1 MEPHLTLTAQELQTL
16 ETRQSVIPVDQAV
29 FHLAGSGA
37 IDCLQGVLTNDI
49 VRPGAESLIWGAVL
63 TPKGMIISDAWV
75 RRRGAEA
82 WFIVPTEARATIQQL
97 FTRSFPPRLVKVRD
111 VTGTV
116 AVRWLTGG
124 APEAVA
130 DADLARPK
138 GPAPFTAL
146 LLTEHPERDDA
157 QLRDAGWHD
166 GAADWADALRVLE
179 GWPALGREIDEKTL
193 PQEVRFDELE
203 GVRYDKGC
211 YTGQETVARLHFRGH
226 ANRAL
231 RGLAWRHGEAPVD
244 ATVRKDDREVGSVR
258 TLAKLGEELL
268 GLALLRRDVMEGDEV
283 LAGGV
288 PALVVDLPFRDAPN
302 ATA

>member
-1 MEPHLTLTAQELQTL
+1 MEPHLTLTEQELHTL
-16 ETRQSVIPVDQAV
+16 ETRPTVISVEDAV
-29 FHLAGSGA
+29 FHLTGSGA

-49 VRPGAESLIWGAVL
+49 VRAGSDALLWGAVL

-82 WFIVPTEARATIQQL
+82 WFIVPGDARATIQQL
-97 FTRSFPPRLVKVRD
+97 FTRSFPPRLAKVRD
-111 VTGTV
+111 VTDTT
-116 AVRWLTGG
+116 AVRWLSGG
-124 APEAVA
+124 APESLPGS
-130 DADLARPK
+130 DLVRPI

-146 LLTEHPERDDA
+146 LLSEHPDRDEA
-157 QLRDAGWHD
+157 QLQDAGWH
-166 GAADWADALRVLE
+166 GAPASWADALRLLE
-179 GWPALGREIDEKTL
+179 GWPTLGREIDEKTL

-226 ANRAL
+226 ANRNL
-231 RGLAWRHGEAPVD
+231 RGLAWKQGEMPAD
-244 ATVRKDDREVGSVR
+244 AGVRIGDRDVGSVR
-258 TLAKLGEELL
+258 TLAMLGDALL
-268 GLALLRRDVMEGDEV
+268 GLALLRREVLVGDAV

-288 PALVVDLPFRDAPN
+288 PATVVELPFPDVPD